1 MTTSLPRPVRSA
13 QFAASQCVTSS
24 PDPSFIEVEGHRT
37 AATGGTEDETR
48 GRTG

>member
-1 MTTSLPRPVRSA
+1 MTISLPQPCRPV
-13 QFAASQCVTSS
+13 QFAASQRVTSP

-37 AATGGTEDETR
+37 VATGGTEDET

>member
-1 MTTSLPRPVRSA
+1 MTPSLLQPRRPV